1 MIALLRNIRN
11 LKCRIEEL
19 KKVKKGINDV
29 ERRKRID
36 ERIATL
42 ESVMEM
48 HKKLTADFVKWIPED
63 FLRDAVSTY
72 FYSADSWD
80 NVEVNLKGKL
90 SKDYCRINIERL
102 CDKWD
107 TQ

>member
-19 KKVKKGINDV
+19 KKSKSGINDV

-36 ERIATL
+36 AQIALL
-42 ESVMEM
+42 ESIMET
-48 HKKLTADFVKWIPED
+48 HKALTTDFVNQLPKD
-63 FLRDAVSTY
+63 LRDAVSTY

-80 NVEVNLKGKL
+80 NVEVNFNGKY
-90 SKDYCRINIERL
+90 SKDYFRISIERL